1 MRDATRANEG
11 ARVVTLDALR
21 GVAVV
26 LMVAWHASDGWLR
39 PEHHAG
45 SWWAALRIAGG
56 LAAPLFLLAAG
67 VAVGLGARRGRG
79 LSRVLVRGAEL
90 VVLGHAL
97 RLAQWAV
104 DRGAV
109 VQPHAWPALILGVG
123 FVLAALGALR
133 GSRHARALGLSA
145 ALFASAHVAAVLA
158 LGPSLAR
165 VILRFDVLHC
175 IGVSCGVCA
184 LLAYPLMRVVRHRAA
199 LAWAPA
205 IVLAALALLVVSL
218 PIAAELDRA
227 GGTLAFLARG
237 PALRRFAPFPLVPWA
252 GYALLGC
259 AAALA
264 PSPWPAPRAGVL
276 LALAAATVI
285 AVVSF
290 EGGFVF
296 RWSELGRVPG
306 VRPIARLAFHASA
319 AAAIACALSALAWVA
334 PLRQGMPTPANGSGC
349 RSTVTPLRSSMRSRA
364 GALLAIAGRASLVI
378 YALHLFVTY
387 GKLGRPVAR
396 SLDPLACAALV
407 TVLIAICVGGAA
419 LAARRSRGGERAHTV
434 RARVGSSAN
443 SSA

>member
-1 MRDATRANEG
+1 M
-11 ARVVTLDALR
+11 
-21 GVAVV
+21 
-26 LMVAWHASDGWLR
+26 
-39 PEHHAG
+39 
-45 SWWAALRIAGG
+45 
-56 LAAPLFLLAAG
+56 
-67 VAVGLGARRGRG
+67 
-79 LSRVLVRGAEL
+79 
-90 VVLGHAL
+90 
-97 RLAQWAV
+97 
-104 DRGAV
+104 
-109 VQPHAWPALILGVG
+109 
-123 FVLAALGALR
+123 
-133 GSRHARALGLSA
+133 
-145 ALFASAHVAAVLA
+145 LA

-199 LAWAPA
+199 PAWAPA
-205 IVLAALALLVVSL
+205 ITWLAPLRDGIPTPANGAGVGLPPLRFAPTIVLAALALLVVSL

-264 PSPWPAPRAGVL
+264 PSAWPARRASVL

-319 AAAIACALSALAWVA
+319 AVAIACALSALAWVA
-334 PLRQGMPTPANGSGC
+334 PLREAPANGSGC
-349 RSTVTPLRSSMRSRA
+349 RSPVTPLRSSIRSRA

>member
-1 MRDATRANEG
+1 MRDATRTEQP

-39 PEHHAG
+39 AEHHAG
-45 SWWAALRIAGG
+45 AAWALLRTAGG

-79 LSRVLVRGAEL
+79 LSRVIVRGVEL

-97 RLAQWAV
+97 RLAQWAI
-104 DRGAV
+104 DRGAI
-109 VQPHAWPALILGVG
+109 VQPRLWPALILGVC
-123 FVLAALGALR
+123 FVLAALGTLR
-133 GSRHARALGLSA
+133 GSRRARALAVLA
-145 ALFASAHVAAVLA
+145 ALFASAHVISVLL

-165 VILRFDVLHC
+165 IVLRFDVLHC
-175 IGVSCGVCA
+175 IGVSCVACA
-184 LLAYPLMRVVRHRAA
+184 LVAYNVMRLARRAPS

-205 IVLAALALLVVSL
+205 VILAVSALVVVSL

-227 GGTLAFLARG
+227 GGTLAWIARG
-237 PALRRFAPFPLVPWA
+237 PELRRFAPFPLVPWT

-264 PSPWPAPRAGVL
+264 PIAWPERRTTTL
-276 LALAAATVI
+276 LVFFVAI
-285 AVVSF
+285 AIAFASF

-296 RWSELGRVPG
+296 RWSELGAVTG
-306 VRPIARLAFHASA
+306 VRPLARLAFHAGA
-319 AAAIACALSALAWVA
+319 AVAIACALSALA
-334 PLRQGMPTPANGSGC
+334 
-349 RSTVTPLRSSMRSRA
+349 RSRA
-364 GALLAIAGRASLVI
+364 GEVLAITGRASLVI
-378 YALHLFVTY
+378 YALHLFVAY
-387 GKLGRPVAR
+387 GKLGGLVAR

-407 TVLIAICVGGAA
+407 TVLIAICIGGAL
-419 LAARRSRGGERAHTV
+419 LAARRRRGGECAHTV
-434 RARVGSSAN
+434 RAHVGSSAN